1 METDERKQ
9 DKIYTI
15 EDVAKALG
23 VSKTT
28 VSRAI
33 SGKGRISRKTREKVE
48 AFISEHDYRPNVLA
62 KGLAQ
67 SRTYNLGLLL
77 PADYTVTDFPF
88 FKECMEGI
96 CEAAAGYNYDILV
109 EILSVHNQDGKLRM
123 VINHKVDGVILSR
136 SMVKDSA
143 ALKFLKEKSMPFVM
157 VGTSED
163 KNILQVDNQNTEG
176 CRELTEILLQKGLR
190 RLALLGGSPEH
201 MVTGSRLAGYLE
213 GHKSCGIKPDSALI
227 FQGIENYVQVSEA
240 LEQIIKTGA
249 DGIVCMDDVITG
261 MLLGCAQEK
270 NIRIPQD
277 IRVASFYDSKRLEL
291 YRPMVTSL
299 HFDTKELGKKACL
312 MLLESLGE
320 KITRQEPNLN
330 YQVIL
335 RESTK

>member
-1 METDERKQ
+1 METEETKQ
-9 DKIYTI
+9 DKVYTI

-33 SGKGRISRKTREKVE
+33 SGKGRISQKTREKVE
-48 AFISEHDYRPNVLA
+48 AFIREHDYRPNVLA

-77 PADYTVTDFPF
+77 PADYTVTEFPF

-96 CEAAAGYNYDILV
+96 CEAAACYNYDILV
-109 EILSVHNQDGKLRM
+109 DILSVHNHDGKLRM

-136 SMVKDSA
+136 AMVKDSA
-143 ALKFLKEKSMPFVM
+143 ALKFLKEKNMPFVM
-157 VGTSED
+157 VGATED
-163 KNILQVDNQNTEG
+163 KNILWVDNQNLEG
-176 CRELTEILLQKGLR
+176 SRELTEILLHKGLK

-201 MVTGSRLAGYLE
+201 MVTVSRMNGFLE
-213 GHKSCGIKPDSALI
+213 GHKNCGIEPDPGLI
-227 FQGIENYVQVSEA
+227 FQGTENYIQVSAA
-240 LEQIIKTGA
+240 LDQIMETGA

-299 HFDTKELGKKACL
+299 HFETKELGKKACL
-312 MLLESLGE
+312 MLLENLGE
-320 KITRQEPNLN
+320 NISGQEPNLS